1 MQQGDLFLCE
11 VEKIDNNVVFV
22 NLPNGKK
29 GTILSSEIAPGR
41 IKNMRQYVVPNK
53 KVVCK
58 ILRLSGDHI
67 DLSLRRVTAKEKK
80 EVMAKYKQEQT
91 SKSAIISILKEK
103 AKQVEEKILV
113 DYPSLFEFLTQARE
127 DDSLVDKYIPK
138 EYHEAIKKV
147 TQKKRKQVELSHLVK
162 LKCLE
167 SDGLQ
172 RIRKIFPSDESVKIT
187 YISAGN
193 FQIKLLSED
202 FKKGKQTM
210 KEILDAIKESSKKNK
225 CECEFVEQ

>member
-29 GTILSSEIAPGR
+29 WTILSSEIAPGR

-58 ILRLSGDHI
+58 ILRLSGENV
-67 DLSLRRVTAKEKK
+67 DLSLRRVTAKERK
-80 EVMAKYKQEQT
+80 EVMDKHKQEQT
-91 SKSAIISILKEK
+91 SKSAIHSIIKEN
-103 AKQVEEKILV
+103 AKEVEEKILS
-113 DYPSLFEFLTQARE
+113 DFPSLFEFLTQARE

-138 EYHEAIKKV
+138 EYHEAIKKI
-147 TQKKRKQVELSHLVK
+147 TQKKRKQVELSHLIK

-167 SDGLQ
+167 TDGIQ
-172 RIRKIFPSDESVKIT
+172 RIKNIFPKDESIKIT

-193 FQIKLLSED
+193 FQLKLLADD
-202 FKKGKQTM
+202 FKKGKQDM
-210 KEILDAIKESSKKNK
+210 KEILEKIEESSKKNK